1 MQSQGT
7 GQLLCQSP
15 AKPEINKPAQIGMW
29 ISLIPFWHRW
39 CGYGFWFGYIQTGPD
54 DGTNPANQLICKLS
68 PLFIYQGFIDPRW
81 LALGFLNHQRS
92 SGIIVGGH
100 QGRPWLADPWSKSW
114 RVLRMMMRHTK
125 YLDSG
130 FTLQGINISHLGKFG
145 KSSTQNAIFGGYVSF
160 LEGNVLKKHMM

>member
-15 AKPEINKPAQIGMW
+15 AKPEINKPAQIWMW
-29 ISLIPFWHRW
+29 ISLIPFWHRC

-81 LALGFLNHQRS
+81 LF
-92 SGIIVGGH
+92 GISEPSTVKWDHSGGH
-100 QGRPWLADPWSKSW
+100 QGRQWLADPWSKSW
-114 RVLRMMMRHTK
+114 RSSEWWCDTRNTK
-125 YLDSG
+125 TLDLPSRG
-130 FTLQGINISHLGKFG
+130 LTYPTLERKIIFKMPF
-145 KSSTQNAIFGGYVSF
+145 FGGYVSS
-160 LEGNVLKKHMM
+160 LEGNV